1 VVLKH
6 LVGYM
11 AGHSDQNVSLKWKGM
26 HSGLLRDYE
35 CEEPALEAF
44 SDADWAADRNTRRSV
59 SGGAISM
66 EDAWCTHHQGL
77 RRLCHC
83 QAETY
88 AAASAVM
95 DAVLIRTIL
104 CWVLQVRI
112 LMYLYLDSSA
122 ARGVLSRRGVGR
134 LRHLSCRVLC
144 SRTC

>member
-1 VVLKH
+1 MVLKH

-83 QAETY
+83 QAQSRKHMLPLQLSWMPSSLGPFFVGYFKCAFSCISTWINQLQEEFCH
-88 AAASAVM
+88 VE
-95 DAVLIRTIL
+95 VLD
-104 CWVLQVRI
+104 V
-112 LMYLYLDSSA
+112 
-122 ARGVLSRRGVGR
+122 
-134 LRHLSCRVLC
+134 
-144 SRTC
+144 